1 MPDRQ
6 DRPKTELP
14 IVQLIPNALTITAIC
29 AGLTAIRFGFE
40 GNYERA
46 VLLILA
52 AGILDGLDGSLARF
66 LKSDSKMGAELDSFA
81 DFLNFGVAPP
91 LVIHFWVLQDM
102 RGIGWIAVLI
112 YTACCVLRLA
122 RFNVASKSEPKID
135 ESNYFTGVPSPAG
148 AGLVMMPMF
157 VSFAISDGPILPP
170 SLIAAYMI
178 GIGLLLIS
186 HIPTWSFKSVT
197 IYRENVKFLMIAAV
211 FTGAA
216 LLSFTWT
223 TLICLGLA
231 YVAMVLW
238 TLITGKTPPKRTA
251 PKQNDEPD

>member
-14 IVQLIPNALTITAIC
+14 IVQLIPNALTIAAIC
-29 AGLTAIRFGFE
+29 AGLTAIRYGFE
-40 GNYERA
+40 GNYQRA

-91 LVIHFWVLQDM
+91 LVIHFWVLQEM
-102 RGIGWIAVLI
+102 RGAGWIAVLI

-157 VSFAISDGPILPP
+157 ISFAISDGPIFPA
-170 SLIAAYMI
+170 SLMAIYMI

-186 HIPTWSFKSVT
+186 HIPTWSFKSITV
-197 IYRENVKFLMIAAV
+197 YRENVKFMMLGAV
-211 FTGAA
+211 AILAA
-216 LLSFTWT
+216 LISFTWT
-223 TLICLGLA
+223 TLVCLGLA
-231 YVAMVLW
+231 YVAMVIW
-238 TLITGKTPPKRTA
+238 TLATGKTPL
-251 PKQNDEPD
+251 KQKQP